1 MGSLY
6 SLIKS
11 ANFSFVIRTCFHLS
25 FSEAYD
31 YKSILY
37 GERFRF
43 TYKNLQKQL
52 LFYGNIC
59 WLMENKMIVLIGTGN
74 NPMVGMTADFA
85 VSIEETV
92 IMSEEF
98 TDFSKKNRT
107 NHKRSVRSII
117 YLCHLL
123 RTCQPEQPLQY

>member
-1 MGSLY
+1 
-6 SLIKS
+6 
-11 ANFSFVIRTCFHLS
+11 
-25 FSEAYD
+25 
-31 YKSILY
+31 
-37 GERFRF
+37 
-43 TYKNLQKQL
+43 
-52 LFYGNIC
+52 
-59 WLMENKMIVLIGTGN
+59 MIVLIGTGN

-92 IMSEEF
+92 IMSEEL